1 MPVPYTFAN
10 QTGPLPL
17 SDLDANFAYVPDLA
31 NVANTVSNP
40 VQANITSLGT
50 LTGVTVSGNV
60 LATGINAST
69 ISATGNTV
77 TQGLVAQGMYINNS
91 GLANA
96 IVTGNLHV
104 QGNISYFD
112 QGTISTGNLTITVG
126 NNLAAQNLTGAG
138 LVAGGPVSLVGN
150 ILYNY
155 ATNSWQTNLN
165 WLPVSNTAA
174 VNLGGV
180 SNYWNT
186 IYATQLVMSGNI
198 VSGNITSNSYLASS
212 VSASGNITGGNV
224 FTSGIISTAAN
235 IVASANIT
243 ATNLFAN
250 SLSVTGTITLSG
262 LTASGNLYANGV
274 TTGNVTAANVTTG
287 NILNSGNI
295 FTNGVSATG
304 NVAGNYLLGNG
315 YYINGISTTATA
327 ISNPGGWS
335 VTPIGT
341 KLYFNYNGSNVG
353 SLDSSGNFIVLGDV
367 TAFGTP

>member
-31 NVANTVSNP
+31 NVANTVANP

-50 LTGVTVSGNV
+50 LTGITVAGNI
-60 LATGINAST
+60 LATGINANT
-69 ISATGNTV
+69 IRSTGNT
-77 TQGLVAQGMYINNS
+77 TAQGLVAQGMYINNS

-96 IVTGNLHV
+96 IVTGNLQV
-104 QGNISYFD
+104 QGTITYFN
-112 QGTISTGNLTITVG
+112 QGTISTGNLTVTVG
-126 NNLAAQNLTGAG
+126 NTLAAQNLTGAG
-138 LVAGGPVSLVGN
+138 LVAGISQTGN

-155 ATNSWQTNLN
+155 STNSWQTNLD

-250 SLSVTGTITLSG
+250 GLSVTGTITLSG

-295 FTNGVSATG
+295 FTNSVSATG

-315 YYINGISTTATA
+315 SQLTLVAAANIRNS
-327 ISNPGGWS
+327 GGWS
-335 VTPIGT
+335 VTPIGF
-341 KLYFNYNGSNVG
+341 KLYFNYNGSNIG
-353 SLDSSGNFIVLGDV
+353 SLDSAGNFVVLGNI